1 MGMVSEPIARAARA
15 AGAEIRVNAEVR
27 RILVRDGRAIGVEL
41 ASGERI
47 EAKVIAS
54 GADPKRT
61 FLKFLERSDLPADFV
76 RGIENFKI
84 EVSSGKA
91 NFALKEAPSLS
102 ALPGKGPQLQGAIS
116 IGPTS

>member
-1 MGMVSEPIARAARA
+1 MGMVSESIASGARSY
-15 AGAEIRVNAEVR
+15 GAEIRLNAEVHH
-27 RILVRDGRAIGVEL
+27 ILVKDGRAIGVEL

-76 RGIENFKI
+76 PGIEHLQI
-84 EVSSGKA
+84 EGSSGKA
-91 NFALKEAPSLS
+91 HFGPAEGPS
-102 ALPGKGPQLQGAIS
+102 I
-116 IGPTS
+116 